1 MTSENAQ
8 ENKLQILGKLTASLI
23 HEIRNP
29 LSAIKLN
36 LDYLKMIENEL
47 PTEAIESVEFS
58 LDALSRIQYLVDNV
72 LSFSRKSL
80 NGVKQCSINE
90 ITRNAISI
98 MKYEAERKN
107 VKIEFEPD
115 ETIAKSEF
123 DKSRLLQVFLNL
135 ITNAIESCING
146 GYILIKTYKKLPDFF
161 IWEITDTGS
170 GICEEDKAKIF
181 NDFYTSKEKGT
192 GLGLSVCKMILQE
205 YNAEI
210 DFESTLGKGT
220 KFILKFN
227 SNLLQS
233 SHEVQNINYR

>member
-1 MTSENAQ
+1 V
-8 ENKLQILGKLTASLI
+8 
-23 HEIRNP
+23 RN
-29 LSAIKLN
+29 
-36 LDYLKMIENEL
+36 
-47 PTEAIESVEFS
+47 
-58 LDALSRIQYLVDNV
+58 
-72 LSFSRKSL
+72 
-80 NGVKQCSINE
+80 
-90 ITRNAISI
+90 
-98 MKYEAERKN
+98 
-107 VKIEFEPD
+107 
-115 ETIAKSEF
+115 
-123 DKSRLLQVFLNL
+123 
-135 ITNAIESCING
+135 
-146 GYILIKTYKKLPDFF
+146 KKLPDFF